1 MKQLLEFIPVI
12 LFFIVYKLSDMQ
24 TAAITLVIA
33 TLLQMIILKLK
44 YGKIEKKQLIMGGAI
59 VFFGCLTAYFNDVRY
74 LQWRVTIVYSIF
86 ATVLLVA
93 QFGFNTPLIKKLLGK
108 ELTLPDTMWNKLNV
122 GWAMLFV
129 LCVIL
134 NIYISQ
140 NLSEEIWVNFKS
152 FGILCMMLVG
162 VALSGLYMYPYLSKQ
177 KKEESQ

>member
-1 MKQLLEFIPVI
+1 MKQLFEFLPVI
-12 LFFIVYKLSDMQ
+12 LFYIVYKLYDMQ
-24 TAAITLVIA
+24 TAAITLVVA
-33 TLLQMIILKLK
+33 TVLQMLIFKLK
-44 YGKIEKKQLIMGGAI
+44 YGKIEKKQAIMGGAI

-86 ATVLLVA
+86 ATILLVA
-93 QFGFNTPLIKKLLGK
+93 QFGFKTPLIQKLLGK
-108 ELTLPDTMWNKLNV
+108 EIHLPDSMWHKLNL
-122 GWAMLFV
+122 GWAILFI

-162 VALSGLYMYPYLSKQ
+162 VVLSGIYMYPYLAKQ
-177 KKEESQ
+177 KKEEN